1 MISRAFSAAERSWI
15 DTHDALHAGYLENY
29 LPYSDTDAE
38 GNVTGVVKD
47 ILPEIF
53 KSLNVPDISIT
64 YTGYRS

>member
-1 MISRAFSAAERSWI
+1 VISRAFSAAERSWI